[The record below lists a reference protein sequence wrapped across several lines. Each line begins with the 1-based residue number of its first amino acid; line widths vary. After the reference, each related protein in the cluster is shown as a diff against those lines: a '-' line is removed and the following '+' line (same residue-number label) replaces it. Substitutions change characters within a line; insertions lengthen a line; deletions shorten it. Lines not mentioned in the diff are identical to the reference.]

1 MSVPR
6 AVLVAALVRLGRVDE
21 ARVAIQSLLEHQP
34 SFTIGGLSQ
43 VVELEP
49 AVFRP
54 LAAAWREVGL
64 RE

>member
-1 MSVPR
+1 M
-6 AVLVAALVRLGRVDE
+6 AALVRLGLVDE
-21 ARVAIQSLLEHQP
+21 ARMATQSLLEHQP
-34 SFTIGGLSQ
+34 SFTIGGLSRG
-43 VVELEP
+43 VELEP